1 MSNRSKKVIIKYN
14 SFKLVTKQNMIS
26 NELLR
31 GKVKL
36 SSSNYLYFLSLNKKS
51 YAYILRFIIF
61 NFCSIQYLNMIII
74 THNN

>member
-36 SSSNYLYFLSLNKKS
+36 SSSNYL
-51 YAYILRFIIF
+51 
-61 NFCSIQYLNMIII
+61 
-74 THNN
+74 